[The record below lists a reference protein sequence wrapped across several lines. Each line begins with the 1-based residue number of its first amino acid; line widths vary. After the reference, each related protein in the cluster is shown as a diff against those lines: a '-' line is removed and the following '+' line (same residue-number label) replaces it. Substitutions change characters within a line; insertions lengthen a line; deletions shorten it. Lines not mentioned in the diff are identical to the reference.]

1 MKQGE
6 RAQSTSNFY
15 QCKIPV
21 SCEHGLLTEDV
32 TRTSALCTT
41 QLKKIEFKARR
52 AQIRDS
58 HERNNAADGDVCT

>member
-1 MKQGE
+1 MKQSE
-6 RAQSTSNFY
+6 HVQSTSNFY

-21 SCEHGLLTEDV
+21 FCKHGLLTEDV
-32 TRTSALCTT
+32 TRTSTLCTA

-58 HERNNAADGDVCT
+58 HERNNVADGDVCT